1 MSRGGLIRRFPVLA
15 IRDFRLLLADRM
27 IAPASVGFSLVGV
40 SFAVLKLTNSPTDLS
55 YVLAAQIAPSLIFA
69 LLGGVAADRF
79 PPQRVI
85 IAANLMMA
93 LGEGTFGIL
102 VLTSRPSLWAMMGL
116 EALTGTGIAVFYP
129 ASQALLPRLVPR
141 GMLQEA
147 SAISRLAMNTG
158 QMSGAAVAGLLVA
171 ATRSPGLA
179 LVLCGIGM
187 VCTVPPLRSICA
199 GRESLR
205 SGVAG
210 GTSAGSSGIY
220 GVNGTTP
227 SMLTELREGWSEF
240 RSHTWLWVIVAEF
253 CVVMMAWYGAFSVL
267 GPVVARAH
275 LGGAAAWGAITAADA
290 FGLIAGGLVSLRFTP
305 RRPMLFVVL
314 TGGAVAISPLSL
326 AMVLPLAA
334 ICAASFGLGVFVE
347 MMMVQWTVTM
357 ARNISPEKL
366 ARVSSYDVLGT
377 VMAMPA
383 GALIAGP
390 LGAAIGTS
398 RAEYA
403 AAGAIVLAA
412 ALALIP
418 RDIRTIRNDDADRLH
433 GAAAAGTDPRKS
445 PPSSVELRRSWST
458 SGTSAPTRP
467 HTPRRARGAR
477 RSALRSRPS
486 QVRRR
491 QRNGRSERPS

>member
-15 IRDFRLLLADRM
+15 IRDFRLLLADRL

-102 VLTSRPSLWAMMGL
+102 VLTGHPSLWAMMGL
-116 EALTGTGIAVFYP
+116 EALTGSGIAIFYP

-141 GMLQEA
+141 SMLQEA
-147 SAISRLAMNTG
+147 SAISRLVMNTG

-171 ATRSPGLA
+171 ATSPGLA
-179 LVLCGIGM
+179 LLLCGIGM
-187 VCTVPPLRSICA
+187 VSTVPLLLSIRG

-205 SGVAG
+205 SGAASEAAG
-210 GTSAGSSGIY
+210 GVSES
-220 GVNGTTP
+220 TP
-227 SMLTELREGWSEF
+227 NMLTELREGWSEF

-267 GPVVARAH
+267 GPVVAREH

-326 AMVLPLAA
+326 AMILPLAA
-334 ICAASFGLGVFVE
+334 ICAASFCLGVFVE

-357 ARNISPEKL
+357 VRNIPPEKL

-390 LGAAIGTS
+390 LGSAIGTS

-418 RDIRTIRNDDADRLH
+418 REIRTIRNDDADRLH
-433 GAAAAGTDPRKS
+433 GAAAAGTAGPGKG
-445 PPSSVELRRSWST
+445 PPSSVT
-458 SGTSAPTRP
+458 SDVLGVRAERQHRHGHAGHREHQQPAEAHSDRAP
-467 HTPRRARGAR
+467 
-477 RSALRSRPS
+477 
-486 QVRRR
+486 VR
-491 QRNGRSERPS
+491 